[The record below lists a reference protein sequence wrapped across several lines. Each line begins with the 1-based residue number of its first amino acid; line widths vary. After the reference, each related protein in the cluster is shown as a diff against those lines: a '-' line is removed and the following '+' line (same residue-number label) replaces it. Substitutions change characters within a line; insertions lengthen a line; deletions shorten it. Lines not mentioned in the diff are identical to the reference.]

1 MWLPLLKEQILDEW
15 WRIIFDWTVPD
26 NWDDIIHRT
35 GNSVNFV
42 YKVSLKYFFVQYVL
56 SVMKIYND

>member
-1 MWLPLLKEQILDEW
+1 MKEQILDEW

-35 GNSVNFV
+35 GNSINFV
-42 YKVSLKYFFVQYVL
+42 YKVLLKYFFKMYHQFIHHENLY
-56 SVMKIYND
+56 

>member
-1 MWLPLLKEQILDEW
+1 MKEQILDEW

-42 YKVSLKYFFVQYVL
+42 YKVSLKYFFKMYHQ
-56 SVMKIYND
+56 S